1 MMQTGGSSMDKL
13 DFAYPAFFYLMIL
26 LPVMAGWYIWR
37 GRKSTGAMTLS
48 GFENLDEN
56 AGRGRIWLRH
66 MLFVFRMVVVALTVV
81 VLARPQSSNQWEQ
94 VTTEGIDIVMCMDV
108 SGSMQAMDF
117 RPNRLEAAKSVGI
130 EFVNA
135 RQNDRFGLVV
145 FAGESF
151 TQCPMTTDRAVMIIF
166 LKDIDFG
173 IIEDGTAIGM
183 GLATAVNRIKDSK
196 AVSKVIILLTDGVN
210 NRGDIGPVTA
220 AEIAAS
226 FGIRVYTIGVGSQG
240 TAPFPVQDA
249 FGRTLTRNM
258 PVEIDEDVL
267 KKIASTTG
275 GTYFR
280 ATDNHKLR
288 EIYQQIDQMEKTR
301 LDVKQF
307 SKRKEEYFPFLLA
320 AMLVL
325 LVEILLRYTLFRT
338 IP

>member
-1 MMQTGGSSMDKL
+1 VHHL
-13 DFAYPAFFYLMIL
+13 EFAYPVFFYGLIL
-26 LPVMAGWYIWR
+26 VPLLVAWYIWR
-37 GRKSTGAMTLS
+37 GRKSTGSMTVS
-48 GFENLDEN
+48 GFENLNEHSGT
-56 AGRGRIWLRH
+56 ARIWLRH
-66 MLFVFRMVVVALTVV
+66 ILFALRMAVIALLVV

-108 SGSMQAMDF
+108 SGSMRAMDF
-117 RPNRLEAAKSVGI
+117 RPNRLEASKNVGI

-135 RQNDRFGLVV
+135 RENDRFGLVV

-151 TQCPMTTDRAVMIIF
+151 TQCPMTTDRAVVINF
-166 LKDIDFG
+166 LKEIDFG
-173 IIEDGTAIGM
+173 MIEDGTAIGM

-196 AVSKVIILLTDGVN
+196 AVSKVVILLTDGVN
-210 NRGDIGPVTA
+210 NRGDVGPVTA

-226 FGIRVYTIGVGSQG
+226 FGIRVYTIGVGTEG
-240 TAPFPVQDA
+240 TAPVPVQDA

-258 PVEIDEDVL
+258 PVEIDEAVL
-267 KKIASTTG
+267 QKIAETTG

-301 LDVKQF
+301 LDVKQY
-307 SKRKEEYFPFLLA
+307 SKKKEEYFPFLLS
-320 AMLVL
+320 AMLL
-325 LVEILLRYTLFRT
+325 LLLEILLRYTLFRT